1 MAGFYDEMADMA
13 RELLAPESAGGL
25 GQGLI
30 TVIRTEQSEPPP
42 DWPTWEPWEGIET
55 TKTYLLR
62 GAVSGVSKELV
73 DGITILASD
82 QMLICADWMALIS
95 TQAGDE
101 DPNTSNTE
109 VPFDLAVPDVVNVD
123 GMPFTTLQ
131 RVPIPGAGV
140 KAAHK
145 FIIRG

>member
-1 MAGFYDEMADMA
+1 MSFYDEMADMA
-13 RELLAPESAGGL
+13 RELLAPEAAGGL
-25 GQGLI
+25 GQGRI
-30 TVIRTEQSEPPP
+30 TVVRTEQAEMPP
-42 DWPTWEPWEGIET
+42 DWPTWEPWPGAVT

-73 DGITILASD
+73 DGTTILASD
-82 QMLICADWMALIS
+82 QLLICADWMALIS
-95 TQAGDE
+95 TQTGDD
-101 DPNTSNTE
+101 DPVASNTE
-109 VPFDLAVPDVVNVD
+109 VPFDVAVPEVVNVD
-123 GMPFTTLQ
+123 GVPFTTLQ

>member
-25 GQGLI
+25 GQGVI
-30 TVIRTEQSEPPP
+30 TVVRTTDGKPD
-42 DWPTWEPWEGIET
+42 DWPTWEPWEGVET
-55 TKTYLLR
+55 VKTYLLR

-73 DGITILASD
+73 DGTTILATD
-82 QMLICADWMALIS
+82 QLLICADWMALIS
-95 TQAGDE
+95 TQTDDD
-101 DPNTSNTE
+101 DPVTSNTA
-109 VPFDLAVPDVVNVD
+109 VPFDLAVPEVVSID
-123 GMPFTTLQ
+123 GQPFTTLQ

>member
-1 MAGFYDEMADMA
+1 MSFYGEMADMA

-25 GQGLI
+25 GQGVI
-30 TVIRTEQSEPPP
+30 TVERIEQEPMPP
-42 DWPTWEPWEGIET
+42 DWPTWEPWTGATT

-73 DGITILASD
+73 DGTTILASD
-82 QMLICADWMALIS
+82 QLLICADWMSLIS
-95 TQAGDE
+95 SQTDDGD
-101 DPNTSNTE
+101 PVTSNTE
-109 VPFDLAVPDVVNVD
+109 VLFDVVVPEVVNVD
-123 GMPFTTLQ
+123 GVPFTTLQ
-131 RVPIPGAGV
+131 RIPIPGGGV

>member
-1 MAGFYDEMADMA
+1 MSFYGEMADMA

-25 GQGLI
+25 GQGVI
-30 TVIRTEQSEPPP
+30 TVIRTEQAEPPP
-42 DWPTWEPWEGIET
+42 DWPTWEPWEGAIAI
-55 TKTYLLR
+55 KTYLLR
-62 GAVSGVSKELV
+62 GAVAGVSKELV
-73 DGITILASD
+73 DGTTILASD

-95 TQAGDE
+95 TQTGDD
-101 DPNTSNTE
+101 DPITSNTE
-109 VPFDLAVPDVVNVD
+109 VPFDLVVPEVVNID
-123 GMPFTTLQ
+123 GVSFTTLQ

>member
-1 MAGFYDEMADMA
+1 MADFYDEMADMA
-13 RELLAPESAGGL
+13 RELLASEADGGL
-25 GQGLI
+25 GQGVI
-30 TVIRTEQSEPPP
+30 TVERIEQERMPP
-42 DWPTWEPWEGIET
+42 DWPTWEPWEGVET

-73 DGITILASD
+73 DGTTILASD

-95 TQAGDE
+95 TQAGDDE
-101 DPNTSNTE
+101 PVTSNAV
-109 VPFDLAVPDVVNVD
+109 VPFDLAVPEVVNVD
-123 GMPFTTLQ
+123 GLPVTTLQ

>member
-1 MAGFYDEMADMA
+1 MSFYGEMADMA
-13 RELLAPESAGGL
+13 RELLAPEADGGL
-25 GQGLI
+25 GQGVI
-30 TVIRTEQSEPPP
+30 TVERIEQEPMPP
-42 DWPTWEPWEGIET
+42 DWPTWEPWKGVET

-73 DGITILASD
+73 DGTNLLASD

-95 TQAGDE
+95 TQTGDG
-101 DPNTSNTE
+101 DPVTSSTE
-109 VPFDLAVPDVVNVD
+109 VPFDLSVPEIVNVD
-123 GMPFTTLQ
+123 GLPFTTLQ

>member
-1 MAGFYDEMADMA
+1 MAGFYDEMADMG

-25 GQGLI
+25 GQGII
-30 TVIRTEQSEPPP
+30 TVERTEQAEMPP
-42 DWPTWEPWEGIET
+42 DWPTWEPWEGAIT
-55 TKTYLLR
+55 IKTYLLR

-73 DGITILASD
+73 DGTSILASD

-95 TQAGDE
+95 TQTGDD
-101 DPNTSNTE
+101 DPVPSSTE
-109 VPFDLAVPDVVNVD
+109 VPFDLAVPEVVNVD
-123 GMPFTTLQ
+123 GLPFTTLQ